1 MPKSITANTEGKLHA
16 DIAKLRLAINK
27 IDEKILDLINQR
39 LMLAKKIGRVKNLGR
54 LPISDTMR
62 EKEII
67 ERLLQKNRGPLR
79 DDGLRHIF
87 GAVIAEGRNVQK
99 TDRKPK

>member
-1 MPKSITANTEGKLHA
+1 MPKSITANTGGKLHA
-16 DIAKLRLAINK
+16 DIVKLRLAINK

-39 LMLAKKIGRVKNLGR
+39 LMLAKKIGRVKNLGHLR
-54 LPISDTMR
+54 ISDTMR